1 MYNYIKGTITEIN
14 AKYITL
20 ENNQIGYLIKTPNP
34 FSFELNSSVTI
45 YLYQYIRE
53 DTNDLYGFPTRQE
66 RDFFLQLISV
76 KGLGPKGALAILAS
90 GNLNAIIDAIKAG
103 NNRYLERFPGIGAK
117 ASQQIVLDLHGK
129 ISFEEAETKTVEDP
143 KITQTKDALRNLGYK
158 AQEIKKIIPILE
170 ANINEPTST
179 LVRIALKNI

>member
-14 AKYITL
+14 AKHITL
-20 ENNQIGYLIKTPNP
+20 ENGGIGYLIKTPNP
-34 FSFELNSSVTI
+34 FSFELNQDAIV
-45 YLYQYIRE
+45 YLYQYVRE
-53 DTNDLYGFPTRQE
+53 DTNDLYGFGTKQE

-90 GNLNAIIDAIKAG
+90 GNINQIIEAIKAG

-129 ISFEEAETKTVEDP
+129 ISFEEEKKEPMDP
-143 KITQTKDALRNLGYK
+143 KIIQTMDALRNLGYK
-158 AQEIKKIIPILE
+158 NAEIKKVIPILE
-170 ANINEPTST
+170 ANIQEPTST